1 MMGVDATTRAEVM
14 LCGVGVELVKRE
26 QFAAPSNVDAI
37 QIRGHRNRPAHAT
50 VRTRTT
56 PRRTKPIGQPCCEP
70 HRTAM
75 AGPVHRIHRGHRP
88 RLLISCSN
96 ESPYPQR
103 TDARR
108 KSPSPLFAATYR
120 FRQ

>member
-37 QIRGHRNRPAHAT
+37 QIRGHRNRSAHST

-56 PRRTKPIGQPCCEP
+56 PRRTKPIAQPCSEP
-70 HRTAM
+70 HPTAM
-75 AGPVHRIHRGHRP
+75 ARAVDRIYGRLHR
-88 RLLISCSN
+88 RLLIRHSN
-96 ESPYPQR
+96 GCLFDQLATRASNATVHACESRAP
-103 TDARR
+103 DV
-108 KSPSPLFAATYR
+108 
-120 FRQ
+120 